1 MKSILKSLPFR
12 LLVGVVVGI
21 ALGLWAG
28 GASFGSQVMQVVLT
42 IKELLGSIIN
52 FCVPLIII
60 GFIAPSITRLKQ
72 NASRMLLL
80 ALILAYGS
88 SVLAALL
95 SMSAGFAII
104 PALSIQSAA
113 EASTS
118 CPSCSSTWRSPPSC
132 R

>member
-1 MKSILKSLPFR
+1 MCRPLGGNLGKWSVYMKSIVKSLPFR

-28 GASFGSQVMQVVLT
+28 GVSFGPQVMQVVLT

-80 ALILAYGS
+80 ALILA
-88 SVLAALL
+88 LIML
-95 SMSAGFAII
+95 SRHIRGLGRILRGEEERKF
-104 PALSIQSAA
+104 
-113 EASTS
+113 
-118 CPSCSSTWRSPPSC
+118 RG

>member
-1 MKSILKSLPFR
+1 MKSIVKSLPFR

-60 GFIAPSITRLKQ
+60 CWAPS
-72 NASRMLLL
+72 
-80 ALILAYGS
+80 
-88 SVLAALL
+88 
-95 SMSAGFAII
+95 
-104 PALSIQSAA
+104 
-113 EASTS
+113 STS
-118 CPSCSSTWRSPPSC
+118 ACP
-132 R
+132 